1 MDGRS
6 IIMSNY
12 GLEILF
18 WITISMFVFYLWEEN
33 NKYKP
38 SVKKN
43 KKKK

>member
-1 MDGRS
+1 MDGRP
-6 IIMSNY
+6 IMSNY

-18 WITISMFVFYLWEEN
+18 WITICMFVFYLWEEN